1 MTPSDRYLRALVAEL
16 SLDPVDLT
24 RPSTRVVPEDS
35 RAGSGLAVAYAIGR
49 LIAIRCDP
57 ELEAGLGE
65 LRSPDSALTV
75 EEFETWATDRSWS
88 VVDGNDNHVL
98 PADAGAP
105 AVSLPAGA
113 TLVDLDTSDGQTRAW
128 IAELIEATGPDDA
141 DEAEVDLDDLDD
153 LAVALVSDGGAIA
166 AYASARPWDV
176 DGSFDDIG
184 VLVHPQHRL
193 GGWGSGVVAAL
204 VGRSLA
210 RGRHPLYR
218 CNWTIVGS
226 KRLAVGL
233 GFETVSRLLAVSA
246 GD

>member
-1 MTPSDRYLRALVAEL
+1 MTPSDRYLRALAAEL

-24 RPSTRVVPEDS
+24 RPSTRVVPEDD

-49 LIAIRCDP
+49 LVAIRCDP
-57 ELEAGLGE
+57 QLGAELGE
-65 LRSPDSALTV
+65 LASTDSALTF
-75 EEFETWATDRSWS
+75 EELETWATDRSWS
-88 VVDGNDNHVL
+88 VVDGADNHVL
-98 PADAGAP
+98 PADVGAP

-113 TLVDLDTSDGQTRAW
+113 TLVDLDTSDGPTRAL

-141 DEAEVDLDDLDD
+141 DEAEVELDDLDD
-153 LAVALVSDGGAIA
+153 FAVGLLAGGGAIG
-166 AYASARPWDV
+166 AYASARPWET

-184 VLVHPQHRL
+184 VLVHPNHRL

-218 CNWTIVGS
+218 CNWTVVGS
-226 KRLAVGL
+226 KRVAVGL
-233 GFETVSRLLAVSA
+233 GFETVGRLLAVSA